1 MLQVQAGLPTQDPGA
16 NQRWY
21 LGSSAEAQMPQDQF
35 TFFGLGLP
43 EPRWGGGSVSKSTGT
58 VGRALASP
66 PGTVWIPSWGWQVA
80 CTWCGSCQGEGSQKL
95 GALPAWAWTPFPQP
109 CACTSPA
116 RGPAPAPT
124 GPYEPDSHSTW
135 SPATILLTDLWGFE
149 QCRLNAS
156 GPRALQCAQA
166 AALQGWTGPVH
177 AEGRSQAMG
186 QAERGPGW
194 TSALSLG

>member
-1 MLQVQAGLPTQDPGA
+1 MLQVQAGPPARDPGA

-43 EPRWGGGSVSKSTGT
+43 EPKWGGGSVSKSTGPA
-58 VGRALASP
+58 GRTLASP

-95 GALPAWAWTPFPQP
+95 GALPARAWTPSPSPVRVRVLCVVLHQP
-109 CACTSPA
+109 
-116 RGPAPAPT
+116 PT

-156 GPRALQCAQA
+156 GPWALQCAQA
-166 AALQGWTGPVH
+166 AALQGWTGPAH
-177 AEGRSQAMG
+177 AEGQS
-186 QAERGPGW
+186 
-194 TSALSLG
+194 